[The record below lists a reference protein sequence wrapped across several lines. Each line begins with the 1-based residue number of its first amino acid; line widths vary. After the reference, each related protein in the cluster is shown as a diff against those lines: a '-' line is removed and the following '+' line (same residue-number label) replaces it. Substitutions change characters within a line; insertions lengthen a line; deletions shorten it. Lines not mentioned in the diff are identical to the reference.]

1 MDDDSVSV
9 TEVAFDEYETE
20 IRAILEEDVTWLEG
34 VVRDAVGPEYETDFA
49 AIVERD
55 LSKFRDPE
63 SNRVISRS
71 LRWRGRLRRG
81 NELRRGD
88 EPR

>member
-9 TEVAFDEYETE
+9 TEVAFDEHETE
-20 IRAILEEDVTWLEG
+20 IRAILEEYVTWLEG

-81 NELRRGD
+81 NELRR
-88 EPR
+88 